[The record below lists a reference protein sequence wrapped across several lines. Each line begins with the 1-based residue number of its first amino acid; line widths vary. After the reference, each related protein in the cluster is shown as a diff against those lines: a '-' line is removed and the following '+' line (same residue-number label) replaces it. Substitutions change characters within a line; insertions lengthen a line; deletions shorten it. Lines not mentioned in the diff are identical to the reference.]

1 MDPDRQDSRGRR
13 GGSSPPSV
21 TVLTSAGVDGPR
33 SSHPPGR
40 GAPSAWE
47 RAGPGGLGPA
57 APCPAC
63 SAEPPGPRVAASL
76 RYAPAGVTSRSLL
89 PTHFSLHMCF
99 PEGMHAWKMK
109 GLDGSN
115 YLSSPRG
122 QVLRPDR
129 ELGDIW
135 EGAELMHSFRDGE
148 STCARK
154 PPACR

>member
-1 MDPDRQDSRGRR
+1 MGNRPAETTCSAGERGLPSSPQPAAHPGMDLDRQDSRGRR

-40 GAPSAWE
+40 GAPSAWD

-76 RYAPAGVTSRSLL
+76 RHAR
-89 PTHFSLHMCF
+89 MEN
-99 PEGMHAWKMK
+99 EGF
-109 GLDGSN
+109 G
-115 YLSSPRG
+115 
-122 QVLRPDR
+122 R
-129 ELGDIW
+129 E
-135 EGAELMHSFRDGE
+135 
-148 STCARK
+148 
-154 PPACR
+154 